1 MTTITELSA
10 QAGRPTITELP
21 VDLGFEAPTERQ
33 FKALMKTVQAAHA
46 PTRKFADETEDA
58 DRELWHAFAA
68 LGYLWRR
75 AAPDTSRYFGSH
87 VDDVNAVLKSRW
99 MARPVDGRAVMAA
112 IIAHNDIPYRL
123 GDRRVGQ
130 PLEVGLDPHSGIR
143 CSNAWKDILAGRP
156 LKAPLPPR
164 RMFQETASPS
174 PMRVYRQERPGDAWA
189 DVSGSND
196 PLWR

>member
-1 MTTITELSA
+1 
-10 QAGRPTITELP
+10 
-21 VDLGFEAPTERQ
+21 
-33 FKALMKTVQAAHA
+33 
-46 PTRKFADETEDA
+46 
-58 DRELWHAFAA
+58 
-68 LGYLWRR
+68 
-75 AAPDTSRYFGSH
+75 
-87 VDDVNAVLKSRW
+87 

-164 RMFQETASPS
+164 RMFQEMASPS

-196 PLWR
+196 PSWW